1 MVESPKMLLL
11 RPNLYIKSLHFSS
24 LTPTTKASSN
34 WRTQIK
40 QTHLVSQ
47 ISSILL
53 QRTNWPH
60 LLLSLNL
67 STKLTPYLFLQILH
81 KTHSNPQVSL
91 NFFNWSKNNL
101 GFQPDL
107 RVECKL
113 AQTLIR
119 FGLSQP
125 ARPIL
130 DSVIQAHPPSEI
142 VDSLVVSC
150 KGTDCHS
157 VVFSSVL
164 DCYSKNGLFLQAL
177 EVFRKVKDCGYVVSD
192 NSCNGLL
199 NLLQESNEI
208 GLFWCFYASMLRN
221 GVLVS
226 QFTWSVVARSLW
238 KDGNFEKIGQV
249 IDMGVYNSLMY
260 NLIIEGYS
268 KSGNFGASSD
278 RLSEMVDK
286 KLEPGFGTYSSI
298 LDGACQHKN
307 VEMIEVMI
315 DSMEKN
321 GYIPKLPLLEYDSII
336 QKLSNLGKTY
346 AAELFFKRA
355 SDEKVKL
362 NDVTYECMLRAFSR
376 EGRVKDAIMIHDKMA
391 ERGTIANCSC
401 YSLFLNVLCKEDPT
415 DKISE
420 LLKDIIGRGFFPCLS
435 ELSKYIVSQCKNR
448 QWREAEDLLN
458 IILEKGFVP
467 DPFCSSSLIKH
478 YCFSRQIDLAIDLHN
493 KLEHLNGSLDTNAYN
508 VLVRGLLK
516 ERRVEEALKIFDYM
530 RTHNLLNGESF
541 TAMINGLCHEND
553 LKKAM
558 KLHDEMLKLGLK
570 PDLKNYKRLISSFR

>member
-1 MVESPKMLLL
+1 M
-11 RPNLYIKSLHFSS
+11 
-24 LTPTTKASSN
+24 
-34 WRTQIK
+34 
-40 QTHLVSQ
+40 SQ

-67 STKLTPYLFLQILH
+67 STKLTPYLFLQIIH
-81 KTHSNPQVSL
+81 KTQSNPQISL
-91 NFFNWSKNNL
+91 TFFNWAKKNL
-101 GFQPDL
+101 GFEPDL

-119 FGLSQP
+119 FGLAQP

-130 DSVIQAHPPSEI
+130 DSLIQAHPPTEI

-150 KGTDCHS
+150 AGTDCHS
-157 VVFSSVL
+157 VVFSSVV

-192 NSCNGLL
+192 YSCNGLL
-199 NLLQESNEI
+199 NLLQERNEI
-208 GLFWCFYASMLRN
+208 GLCWCFYASMLRN

-226 QFTWSVVARSLW
+226 QFTWSVIARVLS

-268 KSGNFGASSD
+268 KSGNFRASSD
-278 RLSEMVDK
+278 RLNEMVDR

-298 LDGACQHKN
+298 LDGACQHGN
-307 VEMIEVMI
+307 VEMIEVMM
-315 DSMEKN
+315 DSMEKT
-321 GYIPKLPLLEYDSII
+321 GHIPKLPLLEYDSII
-336 QKLSNLGKTY
+336 QKLSSMGKTY
-346 AAELFFKRA
+346 AAELFLKRA

-362 NDVTYECMLRAFSR
+362 NDATYECMLRAFSR
-376 EGRVKDAIMIHDKMA
+376 EGRVKDAIAIHDKML

-401 YSLFLNVLCKEDPT
+401 YTLFLNVLCMENPT
-415 DKISE
+415 EKISQ
-420 LLKDIIGRGFFPCLS
+420 LLKDIIGRGFCPSLS
-435 ELSKYIVSQCKNR
+435 EMSKYIISQCKNR
-448 QWREAEDLLN
+448 RWREAEDLLN
-458 IILEKGFVP
+458 IILEKRFLP
-467 DPFCSSSLIKH
+467 DPFCSSSLVKH
-478 YCFSRQIDLAIDLHN
+478 YCSSRRIDSAIGLHN
-493 KLEHLNGSLDTNAYN
+493 KLEHVNGTLDTNAYN

-541 TAMINGLCHEND
+541 SAMISGLCHEND

-558 KLHDEMLKLGLK
+558 KLHDEMLNLGLK
-570 PDLKNYKRLISSFR
+570 PDLKNYKRLISSFK

>member
-1 MVESPKMLLL
+1 MFLL
-11 RPNLYIKSLHFSS
+11 RPNLYFKSLHFSS
-24 LTPTTKASSN
+24 LTTPTTKPSSN

-60 LLLSLNL
+60 LLISLNL
-67 STKLTPYLFLQILH
+67 STKLTPHLFLQILH
-81 KTHSNPQVSL
+81 KTQSNPQVSL
-91 NFFNWSKNNL
+91 YFFNWAKNNL
-101 GFQPDL
+101 GFQADL

-130 DSVIQAHPPSEI
+130 DSLIQAHPPTQI

-150 KGTDCHS
+150 TGTDCHS
-157 VVFSSVL
+157 VVLSSVV
-164 DCYSKNGLFLQAL
+164 DCYSKNGLFLEAL
-177 EVFRKVKDCGYVVSD
+177 EVLRKVKDFGYVVSD
-192 NSCNGLL
+192 YSCNGLL

-226 QFTWSVVARSLW
+226 QFTWSVVARCLS

-249 IDMGVYNSLMY
+249 IDMGVCNSLMY
-260 NLIIEGYS
+260 NLVIEGYS
-268 KSGNFGASSD
+268 RRGDFGASSH

-298 LDGACQHKN
+298 LDGACQHKY
-307 VEMIEVMI
+307 VEMIEVII
-315 DSMEKN
+315 DSMVKN
-321 GYIPKLPLLEYDSII
+321 GYIPKLPLSEYDSVI
-336 QKLSNLGKTY
+336 QKLSNAGKTY
-346 AAELFFKRA
+346 AAELFFDRA

-376 EGRVKDAIMIHDKMA
+376 EGRVKDAIMIHDKML
-391 ERGTIANCSC
+391 ERGTVANCSC
-401 YSLFLNVLCKEDPT
+401 YTLFLNVLCKEDPT
-415 DKISE
+415 EKISE
-420 LLKDIIGRGFFPCLS
+420 LLKDIIERGFFPSLS
-435 ELSKYIVSQCKNR
+435 ELSKYIISQCKNR
-448 QWREAEDLLN
+448 RWREAEDLLTR
-458 IILEKGFVP
+458 ILEKGYVP

-478 YCFSRQIDLAIDLHN
+478 YCSSRQIDSAIDLHHR
-493 KLEHLNGSLDTNAYN
+493 LEHL
-508 VLVRGLLK
+508 K
-516 ERRVEEALKIFDYM
+516 EHSCTQGNSYGNILSK
-530 RTHNLLNGESF
+530 TLNY
-541 TAMINGLCHEND
+541 
-553 LKKAM
+553 
-558 KLHDEMLKLGLK
+558 LGG
-570 PDLKNYKRLISSFR
+570 PIDC